1 MARTRGPTGVGC
13 LDVYALPR
21 YVYEVAPALQF
32 MVLIFIVWVERQQRK
47 VIDYLLEE
55 NRILRQRLGPKPV
68 RLTRNERVRLA
79 IKGHTL
85 GRAVLADV
93 ASIAKAD
100 TILRWYRNLVVRG
113 AVKPNKGPGRPKTD
127 SDVAQLVVRM
137 ARESSGWGYSRLK
150 DALANVG
157 IPIGR
162 NTVAR
167 ILAEH
172 GIEPAPKRKLSW
184 SVFLAAH
191 WSSFRCHRNERCS
204 SSPKSAQV
212 QGNIMPSG
220 ASAAIHEDPR
230 LASASLP
237 LLDVNSC
244 ISRKAP
250 AVIRCFPCEASA
262 NDDVAGKRRFAVT
275 APSRRRGSCRSRSHL
290 RSVLRRGKAEPRQD
304 PYRIQQFGFR
314 HQGLL
319 VPARHS

>member
-1 MARTRGPTGVGC
+1 M
-13 LDVYALPR
+13 
-21 YVYEVAPALQF
+21 APALQF
-32 MVLIFIVWVERQQRK
+32 MVLTFIVWVERQQQK

-55 NRILRQRLGPKPV
+55 NRILRQRLGPKSV

-79 IKGHTL
+79 IKGYTL

-100 TILRWYRNLVVRG
+100 TILRWYRNLVVAG

-127 SDVAQLVVRM
+127 ANVAKLVVRM

-191 WSSFRCHRNERCS
+191 WSSFRCHRNEKRS
-204 SSPKSAQV
+204 PSPKSAQV
-212 QGNIMPSG
+212 QASTMP
-220 ASAAIHEDPR
+220 
-230 LASASLP
+230 LP
-237 LLDVNSC
+237 LLDMNSF

-250 AVIRCFPCEASA
+250 VVIRCCPGEAST
-262 NDDVAGKRRFAVT
+262 NDDVTRKRRFAVT
-275 APSRRRGSCRSRSHL
+275 APSRRKGGCHLRSHL
-290 RSVLRRGKAEPRQD
+290 RSVLRCGKAETRQD
-304 PYRIQQFGFR
+304 PYRTKQFGFR
-314 HQGLL
+314 CQAPL

>member
-1 MARTRGPTGVGC
+1 MMLT
-13 LDVYALPR
+13 
-21 YVYEVAPALQF
+21 
-32 MVLIFIVWVERQQRK
+32 FIVWVECQQQK
-47 VIDYLLEE
+47 VLDYLLEE
-55 NRILRQRLGPKPV
+55 NRILRERLGPKPV

-100 TILRWYRNLVVRG
+100 TILRWYRDLVVAG
-113 AVKPNKGPGRPKTD
+113 ALKPNKGPGRPKTD
-127 SDVAQLVVRM
+127 ADVAKLVVRM

-157 IPIGR
+157 IQIGR

-191 WSSFRCHRNERCS
+191 WSSFRCHRNEKRS
-204 SSPKSAQV
+204 PSPKSAQV
-212 QGNIMPSG
+212 QANTMP
-220 ASAAIHEDPR
+220 
-230 LASASLP
+230 LP
-237 LLDVNSC
+237 LLDMNSC

-250 AVIRCFPCEASA
+250 AMTQCFHGEAST
-262 NDDVAGKRRFAVT
+262 KRRCST
-275 APSRRRGSCRSRSHL
+275 ETSIRGH
-290 RSVLRRGKAEPRQD
+290 
-304 PYRIQQFGFR
+304 GFFPAHR
-314 HQGLL
+314 WLSLTFTSSLSTKTRKGRT
-319 VPARHS
+319 PARPIPNPAGWISAPGAPGTSSSFLKLPTNLRKPSSA